1 MIDSEISDKA
11 KSVGKAKRAVD
22 ELAKA
27 KPAGDLEALPLFE
40 KTIGALRGVSDSGL
54 IETLEE
60 KKREI
65 QARVEDAL
73 SLRRE
78 DLRRAAR
85 DAGWK
90 TDRFQNY
97 DRVGCFRVEYRRA
110 RVTMYLGS
118 EKLDGFDEGNGQALF
133 SRIEKAKAALD
144 DFPFSRDGFF
154 AAIKAALSLAK
165 AGNANR
171 DGKTPIRT
179 IYPLTV
185 LARQSL
191 DNAFMK
197 RPEGKNFKD
206 YSLCQFVYDMARF
219 GRDGWIMPNGERL
232 SSQTPN
238 MATVARGATIAV
250 PDLSVEGRA
259 TQIAALWI
267 QRA

>member
-1 MIDSEISDKA
+1 MVDSEISDKA
-11 KSVGKAKRAVD
+11 KSVGKAKRAID
-22 ELAKA
+22 ALARA
-27 KPAGDLEALPLFE
+27 KPADDIEALPLFE
-40 KTIGALRGVSDSGL
+40 KTIGALRDVSDSGL

-65 QARVEDAL
+65 EVRVEGAL
-73 SLRRE
+73 SSRRE
-78 DLRRAAR
+78 DLHRAAR

-97 DRVGCFRVEYRRA
+97 DRVGCFRLEYRRV

-118 EKLDGFDEGNGQALF
+118 EKLDGFDESDGQYLF
-133 SRIEKAKAALD
+133 SRVEKAKAALD
-144 DFPFSRDGFF
+144 NFPFSRDGFF
-154 AAIKAALSLAK
+154 AAIKAALSFAK
-165 AGNANR
+165 AGNMNR

-179 IYPLTV
+179 VYPLTV

-191 DNAFMK
+191 DDAFIK

-238 MATVARGATIAV
+238 MATVARGATIDV
-250 PDLSVEGRA
+250 PELSGEGQSTQVA
-259 TQIAALWI
+259 TLWI